1 MRAETLKKDFLKIGG
16 ASGYWG
22 DASQATEQLLTH
34 DDLDFIVYD
43 YLAEITMAIMARV
56 KAKDPN
62 VGYATDFISEAMVPN
77 LKRIFMMVKFCLFI
91 KQYYYQNYNSFLITS
106 CMAITWAFALNVK
119 YL

>member
-1 MRAETLKKDFLKIGG
+1 MRARTLKKDLLKIGG

-22 DASQATEQLLTH
+22 DASQATEQLLRH

-62 VGYATDFISEAMVPN
+62 AGYATDFISEAMVPN
-77 LKRIFMMVKFCLFI
+77 LKKISETNTKIISNAGGVNPVSYTHLTLPTKRIV
-91 KQYYYQNYNSFLITS
+91 
-106 CMAITWAFALNVK
+106 
-119 YL
+119 